1 MFLLTLLGGLSL
13 HSGSVRVPS
22 AAQQKRRLGLLALI
36 AIGSERGLS
45 RDRLQAY
52 LWPES
57 SSDRSRHALDQ
68 LVYATRTA
76 LGVDPISSEGREL
89 RLDRVVIDTDVRA
102 FSEAVHDERWAD
114 AISAYGGPLLDGFHL
129 SDCRDLESWID
140 AERSKLEQQYRKAL
154 ETVARQSAA
163 EGDHGAAIARWR
175 TLAVSDPLSSRVATE
190 VVQAL
195 ENAGDRPGAIQH
207 ARDYQQLVRSELGVE
222 ADPQFED
229 LVTALARPRII
240 EASRLASFAER
251 ETEPEDA
258 LRGNDAAEE
267 WIAKAPAV
275 SRVGPMSRRTVALV
289 ALVTVALG
297 SFSAMLLSR
306 GWKDH
311 DPGAART
318 RAIDPEARSFH
329 LMGMNAWNERSK
341 DGLDSAV
348 VFFRRAIEI
357 DPLYADAHAGL
368 ANAYVLLGYFGY
380 RPADAMFPKAKSAA
394 LRAIELDGT
403 LAAAHSALGMELTG
417 EHDFAAAESAF
428 KRAIAADSTY
438 ATAHQ
443 WYGILLMILGR
454 VPEAVSET
462 RRAAELDPLSLQI
475 QNNYGTFLGISGEH
489 AAALGHYQKVVGEEP
504 DSAWVRRNPWLLMN
518 MSGAYA
524 ANGQYEKALRFAERA
539 VEINPR
545 HPRGLHELASI
556 HTRMGHPGVA
566 RAVFARA
573 DTANEHFAAYR
584 ALRYIGTGNA
594 DSAFI
599 WFDRVKEWGIPTMV
613 SLSALRQQAAIRDD
627 PRYSALL
634 QRLGLAA
641 PAPTAVT
648 TSGTLTR

>member
-36 AIGSERGLS
+36 AIGGERGLS

-68 LVYATRTA
+68 LLYATRTA
-76 LGVDPISSEGREL
+76 LGVDPISSEGRDL

-114 AISAYGGPLLDGFHL
+114 AISGYGGPLLDGFHL
-129 SDCRDLESWID
+129 SDCHDLESWID
-140 AERSKLEQQYRKAL
+140 AERSKLEQQDRTAL
-154 ETVARQSAA
+154 ETVARQSVA
-163 EGDHGAAIARWR
+163 EGDHAAAIARWR

-190 VVQAL
+190 VVRAL
-195 ENAGDRPGAIQH
+195 ENAGDRPGAMQH
-207 ARDYQQLVRSELGVE
+207 ARDYRQLVRSELGVE
-222 ADPQFED
+222 ADPQFES
-229 LVTALARPRII
+229 LVSALARPHII
-240 EASRLASFAER
+240 EGSRSASFAVR
-251 ETEPEDA
+251 EAEPEDS
-258 LRGNDAAEE
+258 LMGNDAAQE
-267 WIAKAPAV
+267 WVAKATAV
-275 SRVGPMSRRTVALV
+275 SRVRTMSRRTVALI
-289 ALVTVALG
+289 ALVVVALG
-297 SFSAMLLSR
+297 VFSAMLQR
-306 GWKDH
+306 GGATEH
-311 DPGAART
+311 GRGAARA
-318 RAIDPEARSFH
+318 RAIDPHARSFH
-329 LMGMNAWNERSK
+329 QLGMNAWSERSK

-428 KRAIAADSTY
+428 NRAIAADSTY

-443 WYGILLMILGR
+443 WYGILLMIVGR

-475 QNNYGTFLGISGEH
+475 QNNYATFLGISGEH

-518 MSGAYA
+518 MSAEYA
-524 ANGQYEKALRFAERA
+524 ANGQYEKALRYAERA

-545 HPRGLHELASI
+545 HPRGLNVLASI
-556 HTRMGHPGVA
+556 HTSMGHPGIA

-613 SLSALRQQAAIRDD
+613 SLSALRQQTAIRDD

-641 PAPTAVT
+641 SAPTAVT
-648 TSGTLTR
+648 RVAH